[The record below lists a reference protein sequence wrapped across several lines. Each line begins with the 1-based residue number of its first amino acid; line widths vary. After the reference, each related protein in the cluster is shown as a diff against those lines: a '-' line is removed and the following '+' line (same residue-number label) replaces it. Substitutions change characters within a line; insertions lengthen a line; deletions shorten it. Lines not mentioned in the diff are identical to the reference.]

1 MKNKRMIRWTALL
14 ILASSLLAGCGGS
27 QIPTESQ
34 PIPETIP
41 ATTAAPIPTGTQ
53 PLQTAP
59 ATVPTEPEPVS
70 LELSPAQRYE
80 VNAFLSDFS
89 RQWFHESA
97 LWDDDASNDVFDAA
111 TGSIAQIVEF
121 VWLHAQL
128 NLNEELEIVRSGEDY
143 YYGFSLDVLAP
154 IAERFFGRTLTDAE
168 LGAMESAYYFL
179 LDGMVCGPAADGEC
193 YMNMTVADGMFDLGD
208 GTLRVEFA
216 IYDAWAFAD
225 VGGAVLGKDL
235 YYLTGEQ
242 ARIDPD
248 LQLHLEGTAI
258 LRPLTLE
265 DGRET
270 YRLVGYELYEP
281 AA

>member
-14 ILASSLLAGCGGS
+14 ILASSLFAGCDGS

-41 ATTAAPIPTGTQ
+41 ATTAAP
-53 PLQTAP
+53 
-59 ATVPTEPEPVS
+59 VPTETQPPQTEPATQPTEPVS
-70 LELSPAQRYE
+70 LALSPAQRYE

-97 LWDDDASNDVFDAA
+97 LWDEDTSNDVFDAA
-111 TGSIAQIVEF
+111 TGSIDQIVEF
-121 VWLHAQL
+121 AWLHAQL
-128 NLNEELEIVRSGEDY
+128 NRNEELEIVRSGEDY
-143 YYGFSLDVLAP
+143 YYGFSLDVLDP
-154 IAERFFGRTLTDAE
+154 IAERFFGRTLTSME
-168 LGAMESAYYFL
+168 LGAMGSEYYFL
-179 LDGMVCGPAADGEC
+179 LDGMVCGPAADGES
-193 YMNMTVADGMFDLGD
+193 YMNMTVADGMYDPGD

-216 IYDAWAFAD
+216 IYDACAFAD

-258 LRPLTLE
+258 VRPLTLE

-270 YRLVGYELYEP
+270 YRLVSYELYEP
-281 AA
+281 AS